1 MISAIILT
9 KNEERHVL
17 DCIEALSFCDEIIV
31 VDDYSDDRTVDLLKN
46 YKGERSAKVFK
57 RKLDNDFASQRNF
70 GLEKAKGEWV
80 LFVDVDER
88 VNSSLRE
95 EILQLTKN
103 PINKY
108 NGFFIKRKDFMW
120 GRLLNHG
127 ETGSTKLLRLAIKGN
142 GLWNGNV
149 HEVWSIGGNIGEL
162 TYPLIHYPH
171 PTVHEFLAE
180 INRYS
185 DLRAKELYKNKVK
198 IHWWSIIFYP
208 KAKFFL
214 NYFVKRGF
222 LDGVPGLLVALI
234 MSFHS
239 FLVRSKLWLLW
250 NK

>member
-1 MISAIILT
+1 MLSAVVLT
-9 KNEERHVL
+9 RNEERHVL

-31 VDDYSDDRTVDLLKN
+31 IDDYSDDRTVELLKN
-46 YKGERSAKVFK
+46 YKGKTSVKVFK
-57 RKLDNDFASQRNF
+57 RRLVDDFASQRNF

-88 VNSSLRE
+88 VNSLLRE

-108 NGFFIKRKDFMW
+108 NGVFIKRKDFMW
-120 GRLLNHG
+120 GRFLNHG
-127 ETGSTKLLRLAIKGN
+127 EAGNIKLLRLAMKN
-142 GLWNGNV
+142 KGLWRGNV
-149 HEVWSIGGNIGEL
+149 HEVWDIDGNIGEL
-162 TYPLIHYPH
+162 TLPLIHYPH
-171 PTVHEFLAE
+171 PTVAEFLKE

-185 DLRAKELYKNKVK
+185 DLRAKELFKNKVHV
-198 IHWWSIIFYP
+198 HWWSIILYP

-222 LDGVPGLLVALI
+222 LDGIPGLLAALI

-239 FLVRSKLWLLW
+239 FLVRSKLWFLW